1 MFISS
6 TSIRPSRR
14 PVTSRDVFKPRFRL
28 HDDEG
33 CTPHLP
39 ASLPNPACL
48 ELSYYNQRS
57 VVRKHLVIVY
67 ADLKRYITSFYFS
80 TKKND
85 HIDIQICHYVRFALA
100 IDWHFTVVRWIVK
113 IEQINHKQLSSS

>member
-67 ADLKRYITSFYFS
+67 ADLKRYITSFHFS
-80 TKKND
+80 TKKMT
-85 HIDIQICHYVRFALA
+85 ILIYKYVIMSALL
-100 IDWHFTVVRWIVK
+100 W
-113 IEQINHKQLSSS
+113 QLIGILRL